1 MKEKFK
7 QYELLD
13 KEYCVIKEKRNK
25 IKKQIDREMK
35 KAYKQARE
43 YFGMYLELGSSGVLG
58 ARIISQL
65 LQRYERGEK
74 TYNLYKEMISIEW

>member
-13 KEYCVIKEKRNK
+13 KEYSVIRNKRNK
-25 IKKQIDREMK
+25 AKRQIDKAMK
-35 KAYKQARE
+35 KAYKHAKE
-43 YFGMYLELGSSGVLG
+43 YFSMYLELGSSGVLG
-58 ARIISQL
+58 ARVISQL

-74 TYNLYKEMISIEW
+74 TYNLYKEMINIE

>member
-13 KEYCVIKEKRNK
+13 KEYSVIRNKRNK
-25 IKKQIDREMK
+25 AKRQIDKEMK
-35 KAYKQARE
+35 KAYKHAKE
-43 YFGMYLELGSSGVLG
+43 YFSMYLELGSSGVLG
-58 ARIISQL
+58 ARVISQL

-74 TYNLYKEMISIEW
+74 TYNLYKEMISIE

>member
-1 MKEKFK
+1 MKEKFL
-7 QYELLD
+7 QYEFLD

-25 IKKQIDREMK
+25 VKKKIDKEMR
-35 KAYKQARE
+35 KAYKHAKE
-43 YFGMYLELGSSGVLG
+43 YFGMYLELGSGGVLG

-74 TYNLYKEMISIEW
+74 TYNLYRDMISIE